1 MAKDRTSLDELRA
14 KGFAG
19 KEAPRGL
26 GSDTVGPL
34 ASARVVTSRSFLV
47 TCVGPAPVQA
57 PIEFG
62 SYSYSYQV
70 VARRFAPLLARL
82 GPVRWLDRPES
93 RLEYA
98 AYRARQEN
106 QTPVRV
112 AFQPLQDFYPSR
124 SAPDVVFPFW
134 EFPDLPDEPLEWNL
148 RYVWARMAGQVSLIL
163 TSSSFTAEAFAR
175 AGVRVPVR
183 VVPVPLPEEW
193 FAVPAWEGPRTVVLP
208 VQGYELCPGTGT
220 AVPASSAGDRPAGR
234 SVLRQ
239 TLRWFK
245 SAYVK
250 RIRPRLPTTLDGALT
265 GLAHGCRSDLRRLL
279 KAWWPGALPSAL
291 PPPDPAVRLSGIVY
305 TMVLQPSLRKA
316 LHDLVTAFVWA
327 LRDRD
332 DATLVLRLVSR
343 PQELPH
349 NYRQVL
355 EAYRVLEAV
364 PHRCR
369 VVLVTGSMSDEQMR
383 ALAAQTTY
391 YVNATRAEGCCL
403 PIQEMLA
410 AGRPALSPI
419 HTAMRDYFD
428 ASVGFVVESH
438 PEPSPFPNDHTGRLK
453 TTRHRLVWQ
462 SLHDQFQASYAVAQD
477 PAAYG
482 ALAAR
487 ARQRM
492 REYAAPERVQALLQ
506 EALED
511 LPSCSVSAP
520 ETAVPATATQW
531 PEAGPGPRAARAPL
545 YIAADALTAKEMTGI
560 GRYLGLLIQHLARS
574 TEICLL
580 TRRAEIPVNADNLP
594 RWGGDLYAWR
604 DALLRLPH
612 RRRNRARVQD
622 AACVYPFL
630 SPGKRRFTREVAI
643 VHDLSPLIVPGVAV
657 DPLREAFFTYCRRH
671 LPRLDG
677 ILCDSEATRADVAW
691 LTGIDAAT
699 ITVAYPGPSL
709 CVAGHVWGQP
719 VRRSPQL
726 LLAVGVHHPRKNGDF
741 LFDWFWETA
750 ALPAGMEL
758 WWAGP
763 NSRASRAALRPR
775 SNPFGRRVRL
785 LGLIPDPELCR
796 LYQAAQCLICP
807 SLYEGFGFPVLDA
820 LLHGTPVLCGRHSSL
835 TEFEG
840 PGVFYFDP
848 CDPASLDRAF
858 RDLRAADPLPLCRD
872 DLRARCTWEGLAGAV
887 ARLCA

>member
-1 MAKDRTSLDELRA
+1 VDKGSSLA
-14 KGFAG
+14 
-19 KEAPRGL
+19 APV
-26 GSDTVGPL
+26 VG
-34 ASARVVTSRSFLV
+34 TSRSFLV

-70 VARRFAPLLARL
+70 VAHRFAPLLARL
-82 GPVRWLDRPES
+82 GEVRWLDRPES

-98 AYRARQEN
+98 VYRARQEN

-134 EFPDLPDEPLEWNL
+134 EFPDLPDEPLNSNL
-148 RYVWARMAGQVSLIL
+148 RYAWARMAREVSLIL

-175 AGVRVPVR
+175 AGVQVPVR

-193 FAVPAWEGPRTVVLP
+193 FTVPAWEGPRTVVLP
-208 VQGYELCPGTGT
+208 VQGYQLRPGTGT
-220 AVPASSAGDRPAGR
+220 AEPASSGGGRPAGR
-234 SVLRQ
+234 FVLRQ
-239 TLRWFK
+239 TLRQLK

-250 RIRPRLPTTLDGALT
+250 RIRPWLPATLDGTLT
-265 GLAHGCRSDLRRLL
+265 GLGQGCRSDLRRLRRVWRP
-279 KAWWPGALPSAL
+279 AAPPPAAAQPVL
-291 PPPDPAVRLSGIVY
+291 PPPDPAVRLSGVVY
-305 TMVLQPSLRKA
+305 TMVLQPSPRKA
-316 LHDLVTAFVWA
+316 LHDLVSAFVWA
-327 LRDRD
+327 LRDRA

-343 PQELPH
+343 QQELV
-349 NYRQVL
+349 YYFLQVL
-355 EAYRVLEAV
+355 GVYRELEAV

-369 VVLVTGSMSDEQMR
+369 VVLVTGTMSDEQMR

-410 AGRPALSPI
+410 AGRPALSPT

-438 PEPSPFPNDHTGRLK
+438 PEPCPFPGDPSERLK
-453 TTRHRLVWQ
+453 TTCHRLVWQ

-492 REYAAPERVQALLQ
+492 REYAAPERVQTLLQ
-506 EALED
+506 EALAVVPGRPD
-511 LPSCSVSAP
+511 PAP
-520 ETAVPATATQW
+520 EPAPPAAALQRATAYSRL
-531 PEAGPGPRAARAPL
+531 GDARAPL
-545 YIAADALTAKEMTGI
+545 YVEARILTVKEMTGI
-560 GRYLGLLIQHLARS
+560 GRYLTLLIQHLARI
-574 TEICLL
+574 TEVRLL
-580 TRRAEIPVNADNLP
+580 TPRGEIAVNADNLP
-594 RWGGDLYAWR
+594 RRGADLDAWR

-612 RRRNRARVQD
+612 QPSSPARVRD

-630 SPGKRRFTREVAI
+630 SPGDRRFTREVGI
-643 VHDLSPLIVPGVAV
+643 VHDLSPLVVPGLA
-657 DPLREAFFTYCRRH
+657 DEPLREAFFTYCQQH
-671 LPRLDG
+671 LRGLDG
-677 ILCDSEATRADVAW
+677 ILCNSQATRADVAW

-699 ITVAYPGPSL
+699 VDVAYAGPSL
-709 CVAGHVWGQP
+709 CVAGHAWGRP
-719 VRRSPQL
+719 VRRSPRL
-726 LLAVGVHHPRKNGDF
+726 LLAVGLHHPRKNWGF
-741 LFDWFWETA
+741 LLDWFWETA

-763 NSRASRAALRPR
+763 CRASTRAALRPR
-775 SNPFGRRVRL
+775 RNPFGRRLRL
-785 LGLIPDPELCR
+785 LGLIPDAPLCR
-796 LYQAAQCLICP
+796 VYQGAQCLICP

-820 LLHGTPVLCGRHSSL
+820 LLHGTPVLCGRHSAL
-835 TEFEG
+835 TEFDG

-858 RDLRAADPLPLCRD
+858 RDLRAADPFPLRRD
-872 DLRARCTWEGLAGAV
+872 DLRAKCTWEGLAGAV
-887 ARLCA
+887 CRLCA